1 LLLERNN
8 EINIVNTAINI
19 DERKNLENIKISK
32 EKTSIINL
40 TKYINE
46 KENRKFESKDKKEIF
61 LNNPD
66 NPVENDW
73 QKQMEKLGINQ
84 LKTKQIKKDEKT
96 EYKNKFDDEFNQVF
110 EISEKLTF
118 KEEEINNQIAKKDE
132 KNININIQAEKIISE
147 NRQEEKSIVNIVDKS
162 SQNQNIIEIGKKEK
176 PLINIDDVKK
186 NKKIDK
192 AIALEHLKA
201 EESSKIVKE
210 ELLQNN
216 ENPEITKNNLIKINP
231 IAKAEEKNNLNN
243 IDTDLNE
250 LLGLKKNETKN
261 EIEINPEKDEVEL
274 NKIDW
279 DNQNFSQTS
288 SNFSLSDALNMKRIE
303 KNYQI
308 NHQIPDVSNVKSKID
323 TGIRRNRDNSNNFN
337 KTGMTNNF
345 FKKNDDNKGKL
356 SNLDNNVNKLQ
367 GLENNEDQD
376 ALDYKKLEMENKNEL
391 KQFIQTVMV
400 NKKEKRNNYFDL
412 NSVIFNILI

>member
-1 LLLERNN
+1 MLLERNN
-8 EINIVNTAINI
+8 EINIVNTAKNI

-162 SQNQNIIEIGKKEK
+162 SQNQNKIEIEKKEK
-176 PLINIDDVKK
+176 PLIKLDDVKK
-186 NKKIDK
+186 KKNIEK

-288 SNFSLSDALNMKRIE
+288 SNFRLSDALNMKRIE